1 MNVWS
6 GSIAL
11 DPDRLLEGKAMH
23 ACLAV
28 FSLLTLPGIRL
39 IDPTS
44 HWQCDISKDA
54 KLDLRSFV
62 NPALIPLHARAGP
75 NLELHTL
82 NPTTSQW
89 LQRKLTGAI
98 WLNEDELDLHQS
110 LQCPIALLVS
120 VNGNTIKKTAAVTS
134 DILIYGVL
142 SSATSGARPPTPP
155 HSSPSEINNN
165 AYNST
170 AKPYGLRV
178 YAAPLSTTLLTQAQ
192 AFPSPPQ
199 SSNGENASAPA
210 EFLPDISSPSPKRKR
225 VATLFESAAQ
235 HHLRVRQRGGE
246 AVSQMMAPSRP
257 SSSSQNISSL
267 RVKREPED
275 DQPGLP
281 SFDRITARRS
291 RSASIGTNLHRQ
303 GSFRSARG
311 VGVGVNADP
320 QKRAPTPNPFLES
333 SSRRGSQQI
342 QASSSLSAF
351 VEDKE
356 KPATAAPSS
365 PPKNPESIIAENK
378 NLITR
383 TILTCMRL
391 YGFHRSNTK
400 SSAKPGAVG
409 GSDPDPEASNATPVP
424 DTLRAETPAPGASAD
439 DDEFKAMYHATY
451 KAAAFALRKYLK
463 DAAVGLGSPPLL
475 LEKGKAMTCIDELLR
490 LFCEDH

>member
-1 MNVWS
+1 M
-6 GSIAL
+6 
-11 DPDRLLEGKAMH
+11 
-23 ACLAV
+23 
-28 FSLLTLPGIRL
+28 
-39 IDPTS
+39 
-44 HWQCDISKDA
+44 
-54 KLDLRSFV
+54 

-82 NPTTSQW
+82 NSTTSQW
-89 LQRKLTGAI
+89 LQNKLTRAI
-98 WLNEDELDLHQS
+98 WLNEEELDIHQS
-110 LQCPIALLVS
+110 LQCPAGLLVS
-120 VNGNTIKKTAAVTS
+120 VNGNTVKKTGAVTS
-134 DILIYGVL
+134 DFLIYGVL
-142 SSATSGARPPTPP
+142 SNSTSCTRPPTPP
-155 HSSPSEINNN
+155 HSSPSEDNNN
-165 AYNST
+165 TNTPATKSYE
-170 AKPYGLRV
+170 LRV

-199 SSNGENASAPA
+199 SSNGQNGSAPA

-235 HHLRVRQRGGE
+235 HHRRVRQRGGE

-267 RVKREPED
+267 RIKREPDD

-281 SFDRITARRS
+281 SLDRIAAQRS
-291 RSASIGTNLHRQ
+291 RSVSIGANLHRQ
-303 GSFRSARG
+303 GSFRGSRG
-311 VGVGVNADP
+311 PGANVNADP
-320 QKRAPTPNPFLES
+320 QKRATTPNPFQEQP
-333 SSRRGSQQI
+333 SRRGSQQI
-342 QASSSLSAF
+342 QPPSALSSF
-351 VEDKE
+351 MEEKDKE
-356 KPATAAPSS
+356 TNVATAPPSS
-365 PPKNPESIIAENK
+365 PPKSAETIIADNK

-400 SSAKPGAVG
+400 SSTKLVPGANPDSG
-409 GSDPDPEASNATPVP
+409 DADPSNATPAP
-424 DTLRAETPAPGASAD
+424 ELQRAETPAPGTSAD

-463 DAAVGLGSPPLL
+463 SPCPSPSGSGSGSCPML